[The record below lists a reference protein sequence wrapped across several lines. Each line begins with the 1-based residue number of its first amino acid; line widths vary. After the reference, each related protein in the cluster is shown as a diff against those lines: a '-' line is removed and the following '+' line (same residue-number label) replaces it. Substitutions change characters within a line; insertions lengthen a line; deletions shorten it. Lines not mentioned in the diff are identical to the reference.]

1 MANQGRPPKAT
12 KIDSLK
18 LVPGGIKATS
28 QQMTDTEDGQQG
40 YRCTSCGKVYN
51 SQAKNFSASNSPL
64 YAGNNGYITVCRS
77 CLEKYYKRLVEAF
90 DGNEEKAIDRCCQ
103 VFDWYYSD
111 EAAAMTKKLAA
122 DKTRIGLYPSK
133 INMIQVREKGTTYL
147 DTIAQR
153 NSAVIH
159 SVDDLQYMPAHE
171 EDGESVNLEECL
183 AFFGSGYTPEEYVYL
198 SEQYSDWTT
207 RYECNSKAQEEVF
220 KNLSVQQLVVQRTQR
235 KGSAKE
241 VADAIKTLQELLGTA
256 NIKPSQNND
265 NALAEQN
272 TFGTLIKKWENEK
285 PIPEPSPEWEDV
297 DGIKKYIQVWFVG
310 HLCKMFKI
318 KNKYSDMYER
328 EIAKYTVSPPNYE
341 EEDGN
346 FDAVFG
352 KDIDTEE
359 DGDANDDE

>member
-1 MANQGRPPKAT
+1 MANQGRPKKA
-12 KIDSLK
+12 INVDSLK
-18 LVPGGIKATS
+18 LVTGGVKP
-28 QQMTDTEDGQQG
+28 DTTINTNDNSQG
-40 YRCTSCGKVYN
+40 YRCTCCGKFYS
-51 SQAKNFSASNSPL
+51 SQIKNFSASSSPL

-111 EAAAMTKKLAA
+111 EAAAMTKKLSA

-133 INMIQVREKGTTYL
+133 INMIQIREKGTTYL

-153 NSAVIH
+153 NSAIIH
-159 SVDDLQYMPAHE
+159 SVNDLQYVPVN
-171 EDGESVNLEECL
+171 EDADETVDLAECL
-183 AFFGSGYTPEEYVYL
+183 AFFGSGYTSEEYTYL
-198 SEQYSDWTT
+198 NEQYSDWTT
-207 RYECNSKAQEEVF
+207 RYECNSKAQEELF
-220 KNLSVQQLVVQRTQR
+220 KNLSIQQLVVQRVQR
-235 KGSAKE
+235 NGTAKE
-241 VADAIKTLQELLGTA
+241 VADAIKTLQDLLGTA
-256 NIKPSQNND
+256 NIKPSQSND

-272 TFGTLIKKWENEK
+272 TFGTLIKKWETEK
-285 PIPEPSPEWEDV
+285 PIPQASPEWEDV
-297 DGIKKYIQVWFVG
+297 DGIKKYILVWFVG

-352 KDIDTEE
+352 RGVDTE
-359 DGDANDDE
+359 DAGDADDTD